1 MSSRAM
7 LSRLVAARA
16 LASARPRVPVLRRNS
31 TTVAA
36 PSAPTPTASTEK
48 LPPDDRPFVIR
59 YKWAILLT
67 TAFGSWIYTLVMQN
81 RTSRLRD
88 STEDEVQA
96 RSPVNPDEMLELR
109 AVNDI
114 STAQLATLPAIMA
127 RNGTSVIASPQQ
139 LLGGLRE
146 AVGEVQ
152 DGYVVERMLMAHPT
166 AATGGGGAVLD
177 APLAVAA
184 LTFLSSGPVAER
196 LAAMHAMLAEPDS
209 GGVRTGRL
217 TALLDA
223 LKETGQVPVEQRV
236 CTVDEGKNQ
245 LGVPLNYLR
254 PQPVRE
260 YVASEWVA
268 QWLQGSL
275 AAGDSSEPSTEPP
288 AAPAVPRDADLEVE
302 LDLAAFV
309 ELLTSEMVCVW
320 GECHNIRERKRLQK
334 QHVEAEEYASNPP
347 AWQFWK
353 WGSKPSG

>member
-1 MSSRAM
+1 
-7 LSRLVAARA
+7 
-16 LASARPRVPVLRRNS
+16 
-31 TTVAA
+31 
-36 PSAPTPTASTEK
+36 
-48 LPPDDRPFVIR
+48 
-59 YKWAILLT
+59 
-67 TAFGSWIYTLVMQN
+67 MQN

-114 STAQLATLPAIMA
+114 STVQLTTLPAIMA
-127 RNGTSVIASPQQ
+127 RQGTSVIATSQQ
-139 LLGGLRE
+139 LLDGLRE

-152 DGYVVERMLMAHPT
+152 DGYVVERMLMAHPS
-166 AATGGGGAVLD
+166 AATGGGGAALD
-177 APLAVAA
+177 APLAVAS

-209 GGVRTGRL
+209 GGVRTERL